1 MLKNQE
7 MLLMSK
13 GVYQNN
19 RHEKA
24 KYIKR
29 LNKKKEK
36 GVKSYPR
43 HAIINCQHRVDAST
57 GAVQIH
63 LPKYRTWSKTY

>member
-13 GVYQNN
+13 GVDPNN

-29 LNKKKEK
+29 LNKKKKKK
-36 GVKSYPR
+36 G
-43 HAIINCQHRVDAST
+43 
-57 GAVQIH
+57 
-63 LPKYRTWSKTY
+63 